1 MSYLQ
6 NGCYLNVHST
16 VYPLKNAN
24 EIWPSNHFDRKKCK
38 TAGKWKQTNIIFLT
52 CKKSY
57 IMYTSCIIILYYQWK
72 LFFGDLK
79 DISSIH
85 HIIMCFF
92 NQKQYMINDIVLW
105 PNLYRLFSGT
115 KGATAFI
122 LRFSTRIDTTLGSG
136 SGFYSVTIRALVMS
150 DIARHARAL

>member
-1 MSYLQ
+1 MQMKSDHQITLIGKNVKPQ
-6 NGCYLNVHST
+6 ANGN
-16 VYPLKNAN
+16 
-24 EIWPSNHFDRKKCK
+24 
-38 TAGKWKQTNIIFLT
+38 KQTLSSKT

-105 PNLYRLFSGT
+105 PNLYRLFSGA